1 MKKNI
6 TLEEA
11 KELIKKLEKENKEM
25 KKELEEFRSR
35 DWGGRRKHDATW
47 QKSYNSFVELYEQGL
62 SMHEIV
68 AQVPYSQRTCYR
80 YKSYYDEL
88 NNAGKKKKKK

>member
-25 KKELEEFRSR
+25 KKELEMFRSR

-47 QKSYNSFVELYEQGL
+47 QKSYDSFVELYEKGL
-62 SMHEIV
+62 NMHEIV
-68 AQVPYSQRTCYR
+68 AKVPFSQRTCYR
-80 YKSYYDEL
+80 YKSYYDSL
-88 NNAGKKKKKK
+88 KKGKD

>member
-25 KKELEEFRSR
+25 KKELEMFRSR

-47 QKSYNSFVELYEQGL
+47 QKSYDSFVELYEKGL
-62 SMHEIV
+62 NMHEIV
-68 AQVPYSQRTCYR
+68 AKVPFSQRTCYR
-80 YKSYYDEL
+80 YKSYYERKPCNKL
-88 NNAGKKKKKK
+88 